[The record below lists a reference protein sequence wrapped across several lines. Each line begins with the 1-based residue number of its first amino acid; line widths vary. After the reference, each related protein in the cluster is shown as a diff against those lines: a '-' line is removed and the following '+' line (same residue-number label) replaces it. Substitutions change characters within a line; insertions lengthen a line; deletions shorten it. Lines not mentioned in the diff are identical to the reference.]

1 MPGSGPLPSQ
11 FFFLNEKSKTS
22 KCASCTIGLD
32 RCLLLA
38 VHSMTGASELLKRHP
53 CLGRLSPK
61 PAFVPTQVR
70 HSCRTSFHG
79 PSFSVLRAPLPSQWE
94 PSAHDCSPVE
104 RVPTNFFF
112 FQKLTLMDSPGAWGL
127 GAPGA
132 ESPGPPS
139 TSTPLWPVRNT
150 CINLGTTES
159 RVPCTRFHLLGL
171 LGLFFMGRIF
181 STRVAEYDHTCLLP
195 VFFTCRFYVGA
206 RRAQIKSRVNF
217 RSFRLTCLL
226 LVTTSSLSCF
236 PTNTCFINRRSQ
248 ICRHG
253 KLYVLLEF

>member
-1 MPGSGPLPSQ
+1 MPWQAVSKASVCAHSGAPQLSH
-11 FFFLNEKSKTS
+11 FISWTK
-22 KCASCTIGLD
+22 
-32 RCLLLA
+32 LLGIARTTALA
-38 VHSMTGASELLKRHP
+38 VGAVGPRLQPSGACTNELL
-53 CLGRLSPK
+53 
-61 PAFVPTQVR
+61 
-70 HSCRTSFHG
+70 
-79 PSFSVLRAPLPSQWE
+79 
-94 PSAHDCSPVE
+94 
-104 RVPTNFFF
+104 F

-132 ESPGPPS
+132 DSPGPPS

-159 RVPCTRFHLLGL
+159 RVPCTRFHLFGL
-171 LGLFFMGRIF
+171 LGLFFIGRIF